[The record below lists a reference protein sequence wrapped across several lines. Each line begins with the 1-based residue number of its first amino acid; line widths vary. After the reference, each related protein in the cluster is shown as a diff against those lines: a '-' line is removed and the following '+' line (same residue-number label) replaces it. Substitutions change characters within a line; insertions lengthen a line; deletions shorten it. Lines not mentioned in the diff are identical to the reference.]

1 MGKAQLCTSLG
12 VGQPW
17 LVPMELHQELHT
29 LCSLQEQDKRFLTAF
44 SNNHP
49 PATKANAI
57 K

>member
-1 MGKAQLCTSLG
+1 MDKAQLCTSLG